1 MAVKVVSEIA
11 QWETVADFTQINKE
25 GVSVKEI
32 LERIKN
38 HQKLNSSKSQ
48 NKGFFGF
55 GILI

>member
-1 MAVKVVSEIA
+1 MAIKTVSEIG

-38 HQKLNSSKSQ
+38 HQKLNSKKS
-48 NKGFFGF
+48 
-55 GILI
+55 